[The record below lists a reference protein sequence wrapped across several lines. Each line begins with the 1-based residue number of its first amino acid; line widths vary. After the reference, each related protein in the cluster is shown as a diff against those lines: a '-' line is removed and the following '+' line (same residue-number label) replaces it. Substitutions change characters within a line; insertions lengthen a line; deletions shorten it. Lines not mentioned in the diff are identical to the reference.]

1 MTLQRE
7 NIIFEKKK
15 LEKMRNENLSKV
27 LNLDSSEFFC
37 LIVSLRPSYI
47 EVEDIFVWSNFHF
60 KAKTFS
66 RTHLLKTNMKKIAW
80 DDNCISYYHVVVHI

>member
-7 NIIFEKKK
+7 NIIFEKKTR
-15 LEKMRNENLSKV
+15 KMRNENLSKV

-47 EVEDIFVWSNFHF
+47 EVEDIFVWSNFRF

-66 RTHLLKTNMKKIAW
+66 RTHLLKTNIKKLPGMTIAFRITTLL
-80 DDNCISYYHVVVHI
+80 CTSE

>member
-47 EVEDIFVWSNFHF
+47 EVEDIFVWSNF
-60 KAKTFS
+60 T
-66 RTHLLKTNMKKIAW
+66 LKPKPLVEPI
-80 DDNCISYYHVVVHI
+80 Y